1 MSTNASSHDRALRER
16 LLAGL
21 AATHPE
27 PPRPLASRDLPGA
40 AGTKLDQ
47 SFLRDLRPAAVLV
60 AVMERPHGLTVLFT
74 RRSSRLRAHAGQVSF
89 PGGRREDADEGP
101 AATALRE
108 SYEEVGLDTSRV
120 RLVGYLDDYPTI
132 TRFLVT
138 PVVGLVSGD
147 AVITPDRVEVE
158 EVFEVPLGFL
168 LDARNYQ
175 RRTVVR
181 GGRRVPY
188 WALSHGGHV
197 IWGATAGML
206 RNLLDKL
213 G

>member
-1 MSTNASSHDRALRER
+1 MPNTSSHDRALRER

-27 PPRPLASRDLPGA
+27 PPRPLAGRDLAGA
-40 AGTKLDQ
+40 AGTKLDE
-47 SFLRDLRPAAVLV
+47 SFFQDLRPAAVLV

-74 RRSSRLRAHAGQVSF
+74 RRSTRLRAHAGQVSF
-89 PGGRREDADEGP
+89 PGGRREAEDEGP

-108 SYEEVGLDTSRV
+108 SHEEVGLDISRV

-175 RRTVVR
+175 RHIVVR
-181 GGRRVPY
+181 GGRQVPY

>member
-1 MSTNASSHDRALRER
+1 MPNNPSHDRALRER

-40 AGTKLDQ
+40 AGTKLDE

-89 PGGRREDADEGP
+89 PGGRREAADEGP

-108 SYEEVGLDTSRV
+108 SHEEVGMDTSRV

-147 AVITPDRVEVE
+147 AVITPDRVEVD

-181 GGRRVPY
+181 GGRQVPY